1 MQDLNVVFEVTW
13 VAKLVVVGFFFTA
26 FFFVVVLLGIA
37 LNVLSFDF
45 FLEIIFL
52 SDDINLVVA
61 SSTLS
66 SRCTGKL

>member
-1 MQDLNVVFEVTW
+1 MQDFNVVFEVTW
-13 VAKLVVVGFFFTA
+13 VAKLVVVRFFFTA

-37 LNVLSFDF
+37 LDVLLFDF

-52 SDDINLVVA
+52 GDDIDLVIA
-61 SSTLS
+61 SSALS

>member
-1 MQDLNVVFEVTW
+1 

-37 LNVLSFDF
+37 LDVLLFDF

-52 SDDINLVVA
+52 GNDINLVVA
-61 SSTLS
+61 SSALS
-66 SRCTGKL
+66 FRCTGKL